1 MQAVKTCGLLLGLKI
16 SQNAEGEVVM
26 EAVKQKKNALR
37 YAMISFQNGKEKV
50 IQEFLIISNT

>member
-16 SQNAEGEVVM
+16 SQNSEGEVVM

-37 YAMISFQNGKEKV
+37 YAMISFQNG
-50 IQEFLIISNT
+50 